1 MIRRQPVRDKPGRG
15 HGLCLGAI
23 LAAAGCGGDIWN
35 ARDLAEWVRDRAVE
49 EGCRRET
56 ILLEEWYRDEAS
68 GNVWHGTC
76 ENAGTGDDMSF
87 AINVDSVWT
96 PSQTNSS

>member
-1 MIRRQPVRDKPGRG
+1 
-15 HGLCLGAI
+15 LCLGAI

-35 ARDLAEWVRDRAVE
+35 ASDLAEWVRDRAVE

-96 PSQTNSS
+96 PSQTNSR